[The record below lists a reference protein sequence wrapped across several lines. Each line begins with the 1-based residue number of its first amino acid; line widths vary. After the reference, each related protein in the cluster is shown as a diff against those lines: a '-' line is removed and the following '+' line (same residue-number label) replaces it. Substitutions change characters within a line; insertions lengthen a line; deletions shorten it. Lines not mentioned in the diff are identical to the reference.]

1 MAFRLQSFIAGAAT
15 RASERLKTLEEDTK
29 EVAKTEAGRIAQEI
43 ADARKQRIAD
53 TLDYNTTARKLKS
66 QYGLNDTQVYSVL
79 QGGLDQADSF
89 MNTVRAGAIDAKTNN
104 QEFDRDNYAQNLFT
118 VKDYGDFTAPGLEQ
132 QASAYAASRSPVS
145 AQSLV
150 DQAASRVGVSTK
162 TLLGQA
168 NPDYLKGLISQQVS
182 ASAGDMTPYEGPA
195 FGTGLPEGAGFRAA
209 DVLPEDMLAIQQSQ
223 ATIASTQAQTELTT
237 AKTEETISLMSLKGE
252 ALEAEIASTVSRT
265 GLNNVQASRITN
277 LVGLEMRE
285 KEAGIELTNK
295 NVEQI
300 AKNMQ
305 FTDAKIGQL
314 AVELGLTE
322 AQTQLAYAKFD
333 QALVQTDLL
342 GVELANAPEVAAAK
356 LAQIEA
362 EIGLITNRSE
372 ELSIKNEALPD
383 MLKAQLEETT
393 ANVFLKETQAQTSQL
408 NGQKLEQEIFLNAEY
423 GAAERQAALDL
434 VEAKLITE
442 QRFGDFEEYGTALLV
457 RNDALRDAMR
467 TETDPS
473 VIAQMEQEI
482 ISNKERLVTVNGMTA
497 SSKGGDIFT
506 ESLNE
511 TTTFNTMLNKQ
522 ATALDLDST
531 MGDLGQI
538 TMTLNESQLPKLF
551 KATEQTIGQF
561 NSQYGTYSRG
571 RNHVIGE
578 AQALNSA
585 IRDFAMR
592 NQQRSATADGDF
604 ARYNIPSVGAEVLGE
619 GDPLNSEHYGTLNEG
634 RPTTLTEAKSIA
646 NQQTNLKEGDTAAF
660 KSNTGKDIFL
670 VYSGGEWVGASY

>member
-15 RASERLKTLEEDTK
+15 RASDRLKTLEEDTK

-43 ADARKQRIAD
+43 AEARKQRIAD

-79 QGGLDQADSF
+79 QGGLEQADIF
-89 MNTVRAGAIDAKTNN
+89 MNTVRAGAIDASTNK
-104 QEFDRDNYAQNLFT
+104 QEFDRNNYAQNLFT

-132 QASAYAASRSPVS
+132 QASAYAAMRSPMS
-145 AQSLV
+145 QQNLV
-150 DQAASRVGVSTK
+150 DQAANRVGVSTK

-182 ASAGDMTPYEGPA
+182 ASAGDITPYEGPA

-209 DVLPEDMLAIQQSQ
+209 DVLPEDMLAIQQAQ
-223 ATIASTQAQTELTT
+223 ATIASTEAGTEFKVAQTE
-237 AKTEETISLMSLKGE
+237 EIVSLMPLKGE
-252 ALEAEIASTVSRT
+252 ALQAQIDSTISST

-277 LVGLEMRE
+277 LVDLEMQQ
-285 KEAGIELTNK
+285 KEADIQLTNK

-305 FTDAKIGQL
+305 FTDAKIEQL
-314 AVELGLTE
+314 AVEKGYTE

-342 GVELANAPEVAAAK
+342 GIELANAPEVAAAK
-356 LAQIEA
+356 LAQIQA
-362 EIGLITNRSE
+362 EVELTTNRSE
-372 ELSIKNEALPD
+372 ELAIKNKALPD
-383 MLKAQLEETT
+383 ILKAQLEETT
-393 ANVFLKETQAQTSQL
+393 ANVFLKETQAQTAQL
-408 NGQKLEQEIFLNAEY
+408 NGQKLEQEIFLNDTF
-423 GAAERQAALDL
+423 GVAERQAALDL

-442 QRFGDFEEYGTALLV
+442 QRFGDFEEYSTALLV
-457 RNDALRDAMR
+457 RNDALRDAIR
-467 TETDPS
+467 RETDPS
-473 VIAQMEQEI
+473 VITQMEQEI
-482 ISNKERLVTVNGMTA
+482 LSNNERLVTVNAMTA
-497 SSKGGDIFT
+497 SSKSGDIFT

-522 ATALDLDST
+522 ATALDLDSS

-551 KATEQTIGQF
+551 KATEQTISQF
-561 NSQYGTYSRG
+561 YNQYGNYSRG
-571 RNHVIGE
+571 RNHAVGE
-578 AQALNSA
+578 AQSLNSA

-592 NQQRSATADGDF
+592 NQQRSDAAAEF
-604 ARYNIPSVGAEVLGE
+604 AGYEVAGYGAQVLGE

-634 RPTTLTEAKSIA
+634 KTTTLTEAKSLA
-646 NQQTNLKEGDTAAF
+646 NQQTNLKEGDTAEF
-660 KSNTGKDIFL
+660 NSNTGKTIYL